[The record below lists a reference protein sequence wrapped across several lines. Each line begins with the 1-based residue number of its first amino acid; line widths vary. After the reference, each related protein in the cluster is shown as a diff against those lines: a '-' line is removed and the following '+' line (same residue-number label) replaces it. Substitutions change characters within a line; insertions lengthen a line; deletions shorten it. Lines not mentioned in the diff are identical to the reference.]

1 MGQINEFKRK
11 NMKIEINCSQELL
24 EKSKYC
30 GTLLGSFDISGNCW
44 IALAVQEVFPN
55 ANVGT
60 SLVSL
65 WFEKFPIS
73 VRPCLKL
80 PLPQLAQNQIRNF
93 DACRSGSSNPDVA
106 AVKRLKNLQPFTFEI
121 ELTEEQENILLENIS
136 LPDLTECFAK
146 SKHLTLT
153 V

>member
-1 MGQINEFKRK
+1 
-11 NMKIEINCSQELL
+11 MKIEINCSQELL

-30 GTLLGSFDISGNCW
+30 GTEMGSSKITDNCW
-44 IALAVQEVFPN
+44 IALAVQEVFPISQVTEKSAGIFFGKDKYGAFLRLSLPKLATTMIN
-55 ANVGT
+55 LFDGCVE
-60 SLVSL
+60 LVSMY
-65 WFEKFPIS
+65 E
-73 VRPCLKL
+73 
-80 PLPQLAQNQIRNF
+80 Q
-93 DACRSGSSNPDVA
+93 A
-106 AVKRLKNLQPFTFEI
+106 ATKRLETLTPFSFEI

>member
-30 GTLLGSFDISGNCW
+30 GTGLGGVKHDVVSKCW

-55 ANVGT
+55 SQVNNHIKIIFEGGKLYLKD
-60 SLVSL
+60 LVL
-65 WFEKFPIS
+65 D
-73 VRPCLKL
+73 L
-80 PLPQLAQNQIRNF
+80 PVYAKGMIRDF
-93 DACRSGSSNPDVA
+93 DACDRYGMTPEQTA
-106 AVKRLKNLQPFTFEI
+106 ELRLEKLNPFTFEI

-146 SKHLTLT
+146 SRHLTLT

>member
-30 GTLLGSFDISGNCW
+30 GTLLGSCEISGNCW

-55 ANVGT
+55 STVG
-60 SLVSL
+60 SSCVSL
-65 WFEKFPIS
+65 WFK
-73 VRPCLKL
+73 KL
-80 PLPQLAQNQIRNF
+80 PDKIRLYLDLPQLAQNQIRNF
-93 DACRSGSSNPDVA
+93 DACSFGSSNPEVA

-121 ELTEEQENILLENIS
+121 ELTEEQVGVLLENIS

-146 SKHLTLT
+146 SRHLTLT